1 METFCWLVPLML
13 YADFLCTGLFLH
25 FFCKNFEEL
34 NDLHG
39 TFQLMSLFEA
49 IFHHPGGCWSPL
61 IRTSTYHINDS
72 VVIFF
77 FSIHKIMISK
87 LYQETTLAYF
97 KTASANTLKKGEKI
111 ETAFI
116 NISFLWFLHM

>member
-77 FSIHKIMISK
+77 FSIHEEPIKAKVLGHESHNAALVDWTIKIVIDG
-87 LYQETTLAYF
+87 LA
-97 KTASANTLKKGEKI
+97 
-111 ETAFI
+111 
-116 NISFLWFLHM
+116 

>member
-1 METFCWLVPLML
+1 MQKFSL
-13 YADFLCTGLFLH
+13 LFLI
-25 FFCKNFEEL
+25 FCKNFEEL

-77 FSIHKIMISK
+77 YKRGPIIQMLGQSIIVSMAI
-87 LYQETTLAYF
+87 EAP
-97 KTASANTLKKGEKI
+97 KGSGCYEREK
-111 ETAFI
+111 A
-116 NISFLWFLHM
+116 H